1 MANRASL
8 MYGFQSIAEL
18 LNQPSMTVDLF
29 KAIAEQITV
38 RSDVY
43 TIRCYATADVTG
55 ARVQTECVVDRSETP
70 CAILYW
76 YQGANY

>member
-1 MANRASL
+1 MANRASQ

-18 LNQPSMTVDLF
+18 LNQASMTVDKF
-29 KAIAEQITV
+29 KALAEQITV

-43 TIRCYATADVTG
+43 TIRCYATAEVTG
-55 ARVQTECVVDRSETP
+55 AQMQTECVVDRSATP